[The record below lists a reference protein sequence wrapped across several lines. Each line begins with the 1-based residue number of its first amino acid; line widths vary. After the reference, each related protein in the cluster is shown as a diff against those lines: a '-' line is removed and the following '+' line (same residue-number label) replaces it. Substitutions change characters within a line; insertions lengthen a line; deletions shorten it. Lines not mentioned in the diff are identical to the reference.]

1 MKTLVAFVE
10 GHVKSYSD
18 KPYMWEKVKGTYKP
32 TTYAETL
39 NLVRQFAA
47 GLMSLGVEKGQ
58 RIALLSEGRNRWI
71 ISELGILFTGAI
83 NVPLSVKLT
92 PKELEFRL
100 KHSDAEIIV
109 VSKRHKEKVDEIR
122 HHLPD
127 LKQIIV
133 LDELDSYQPDE
144 MSFKKMMQLGKTW
157 LEKNEQLLN
166 DRKESV
172 QPGDIA
178 NISYTSGT
186 TADPKG
192 IMLTH
197 RNYTANV
204 EQALTLMHIPSDY
217 KTLLILPLDHSFAH
231 TAAMF
236 SFMSKGASL
245 AMIEVGET
253 MMETLRNIPKNIKE
267 IQPDLLMSVP
277 ALAKNFRKNIESAI
291 REKGPKVEKLFNNAL
306 GTAYKYNQEG
316 YNKRTWDVISRAK
329 LFVYDKILFSKIR
342 ENFGGKLK
350 FFIGGGALLD
360 IELQR
365 FFYAI
370 GMPMFQGYGLSEA
383 TPIISSNSLAN
394 HKLGSSGKLVGMMD
408 LRILDDAGNE
418 QPVGEKGEIV
428 IRGENVMK
436 GYWKNEEATKET
448 IKDGW
453 LYTGDLGFMDA
464 DGYLHVL
471 GRFKSLLIAS
481 DGEKYSPESI
491 EESLTDQSSI
501 IEQVMLHNDQD
512 PYTTGLIFPY
522 REGLIHRLKREGVD
536 PKSDAAIDWALEL
549 VQSEVDAYKKNGR
562 FEGQFPER
570 WLPSAIGVLPEGFN
584 EENGLMNSTMK
595 MVRPK
600 INAYHA
606 SLMQYLYEPE
616 AKKITNPQNRVAM
629 KKLLQGQKEG

>member
-1 MKTLVAFVE
+1 MKTLVEFVE
-10 GHVKSYSD
+10 GHVNNYPEN
-18 KPYMWEKVKGTYKP
+18 PYMWEKVKGIYQP

-39 NLVRQFAA
+39 EMVDRFAA
-47 GLMSLGVEKGQ
+47 GLMALGVQKEQ

-71 ISELGILFTGAI
+71 ISELGILFAGAI

-92 PKELEFRL
+92 SKELEFRL
-100 KHSDAEIIV
+100 KHSDAEIVV
-109 VSKRHKEKVDEIR
+109 VSRRHKDKVDDIR
-122 HHLPD
+122 NRLPD

-133 LDELDSYQPDE
+133 LDDMESYRDDE
-144 MSFKKMMQLGKTW
+144 MSFKKVMQLGKTW
-157 LEKNEQLLN
+157 LEKNESLLN
-166 DRKESV
+166 ERKSSV
-172 QPGDIA
+172 QPDDIA

-192 IMLTH
+192 IMLSH

-204 EQALTLMHIPSDY
+204 EQALTLMHIPPDY

-267 IQPDLLMSVP
+267 VQPDLLMSVP

-291 REKGPKVEKLFNNAL
+291 REKGPKIEKLFNNAL
-306 GTAYKYNQEG
+306 ETAYKYNREG
-316 YNKRTWDVISRAK
+316 YNKRTGDIISRVK

-394 HKLGSSGKLVGMMD
+394 HKLGSSGKLVGM
-408 LRILDDAGNE
+408 LELKILDDEGNE
-418 QPVGEKGEIV
+418 QPAGEKGEIV

-436 GYWKNEEATKET
+436 GYWKNEEATKDT

-453 LYTGDLGFMDA
+453 LYTGDLGFMDS

-471 GRFKSLLIAS
+471 GRFKSLLISS

-512 PYTTGLIFPY
+512 PYTTGLIYPY
-522 REGLIHRLKREGVD
+522 REGLIHRLKRDGVD
-536 PKSDAAIDWALEL
+536 PKSDEAIDRALML
-549 VQSEVDAYKKNGR
+549 IQSEVDAYKKNGK

-584 EENGLMNSTMK
+584 EDNGLMNSTMK

-600 INAYHA
+600 INEYHE

-616 AKKITNPQNRVAM
+616 AKKITNPRNREAM
-629 KKLLQGQKEG
+629 KLLLNGK

>member
-1 MKTLVAFVE
+1 MKTLVEFVE
-10 GHVKSYSD
+10 GHVNNYPEN
-18 KPYMWEKVKGTYKP
+18 PYMWEKVKDIYQP

-39 NLVRQFAA
+39 ELVDRFAA
-47 GLMSLGVEKGQ
+47 GLMALGVEKEQ

-71 ISELGILFTGAI
+71 ISELGILFAGAI

-92 PKELEFRL
+92 SKELELRL
-100 KHSDAEIIV
+100 KHSDAEIVV
-109 VSKRHKEKVDEIR
+109 VSRRHKDKVDEIR
-122 HHLPD
+122 NRLPD

-133 LDELDSYQPDE
+133 LDDMESYRDDE
-144 MSFKKMMQLGKTW
+144 MSFKKVMQLGKTW
-157 LEKNEQLLN
+157 LEKNESLLN
-166 DRKESV
+166 ERKSSV
-172 QPGDIA
+172 QPDDIA

-204 EQALTLMHIPSDY
+204 EQALTLMHIPPDY

-267 IQPDLLMSVP
+267 VQPDLLMSVP

-291 REKGPKVEKLFNNAL
+291 REKGPKIEKLFNNAL
-306 GTAYKYNQEG
+306 ETAYKYNREG
-316 YNKRTWDVISRAK
+316 YNKRTGDIISRVK

-342 ENFGGKLK
+342 ESFGGKLK

-394 HKLGSSGKLVGMMD
+394 HKLGSSGKLVGM
-408 LRILDDAGNE
+408 LELKILDDEGNE
-418 QPVGEKGEIV
+418 QPAGEKGEIV

-436 GYWKNEEATKET
+436 GYWKNEEATKDT
-448 IKDGW
+448 IKNGW
-453 LYTGDLGFMDA
+453 LYTGDLGFMDS

-471 GRFKSLLIAS
+471 GRFKSLLISS

-512 PYTTGLIFPY
+512 PYTTGLIYPY
-522 REGLIHRLKREGVD
+522 REGLIHRLKRDGVD
-536 PKSDAAIDWALEL
+536 PKSDEAIDRALML
-549 VQSEVDAYKKNGR
+549 IQSEVDAYKKNGK

-584 EENGLMNSTMK
+584 EDNGLMNSTMK

-600 INAYHA
+600 INEYNE

-616 AKKITNPQNRVAM
+616 AKKITNPRNREAM
-629 KKLLQGQKEG
+629 KLLLNGK